1 MNAMAPWF
9 ETLFDESYIAFY
21 EELQDREVAAKDAEF
36 VERAL
41 ALPAEAR
48 LLDLGCGFGRH
59 AVSLAMRGHRV
70 TGLDLSR
77 PLLRIARDLAQEC
90 SVDVEWIQRD
100 MRELHGLQ
108 SFDAC
113 VSLYTVFGY
122 FDDDS
127 NEKVLRDVFQVL
139 RPGGLFLLDVSNPLA
154 LMARWPV
161 RTFSESAT
169 GVRLETAD
177 YDGITGRVRSRRT
190 LIRPGGSRLDLP
202 DSDVRLYPPYELA
215 RLLRGAGFVIEQS
228 YGGLRDEPLH
238 WQRSQRQVWVVRRP
252 T

>member
-1 MNAMAPWF
+1 MAQWF
-9 ETLFDESYIAFY
+9 ETLFDESYVAFY
-21 EELQDREVAAKDAEF
+21 EELQDREVAAEDAEF

-41 ALPAEAR
+41 ALSAGAR
-48 LLDLGCGFGRH
+48 MLDLGCGFGRH
-59 AVSLAMRGHRV
+59 AVSLALRGYRV

-77 PLLRIARDLAQEC
+77 PLLHIARDLAKEC
-90 SVDVEWIQRD
+90 GVEVEWVARD
-100 MRELHGLQ
+100 MRELRGLD

-127 NEKVLRDVFQVL
+127 NEKVLREVFQIL

-154 LMARWPV
+154 LLPHWPL
-161 RTFSESAT
+161 RAFSESVT

-190 LIRPGGSRLDLP
+190 LLRPGGVRLDLP
-202 DSDVRLYPPYELA
+202 DSDVRLYPPHELV
-215 RLLRGAGFVIEQS
+215 RLLRGAGFAIEQS
-228 YGGLRDEPLH
+228 YGGLRDEPLS
-238 WQRSQRQVWVVRRP
+238 WQRSQRQVWVARRP
-252 T
+252 R